1 MATTMP
7 RRTRISVERYQ
18 KMIATGVLTKSDR
31 VELIEG
37 EMFDMSPTG
46 SRHAAISMNF
56 HELFSPCRGLAR
68 VSFGGPVNLGEFSEP
83 QPDVMLLRLRED
95 YKTRVPAADDVLL
108 AVEISDSSLAYD
120 RTTKLALYARYGIA
134 EYWIVDLTRECVE
147 LYCNPVSDTYSEKR
161 IATGAKMIAPRAL
174 SALQIAVKDIFA

>member
-1 MATTMP
+1 MATTVA

-18 KMIATGVLTKSDR
+18 KMIATGVLTKNDR

-56 HELFSPCRGLAR
+56 HDLFSPCRGLAR

-83 QPDVMLLRLRED
+83 QPDVMLLRLKD
-95 YKTRVPAADDVLL
+95 YKTRIPVADDVLL

-134 EYWIVDLTRECVE
+134 EYWIVDLTRECIE
-147 LYCNPVSDTYSEKR
+147 LYCNPVSDTYSEKQ

-174 SALQIAVKDIFA
+174 PAVQVAVKDIFA

>member
-1 MATTMP
+1 MATTVA

-18 KMIATGVLTKSDR
+18 KMVATGVLTKNDR

-56 HELFSPCRGLAR
+56 HDLFSPCRGLAR

-83 QPDVMLLRLRED
+83 QPDVMLLRLDD
-95 YKTRVPAADDVLL
+95 YKTRVPVADDVLL
-108 AVEISDSSLAYD
+108 AVEISDSSLAYA
-120 RTTKLALYARYGIA
+120 RSTKFALYARCGIA
-134 EYWIVDLTRECVE
+134 EYWIVDVTGECVQ
-147 LYCNPVSDTYSEKR
+147 LYRTPVSNAYSEKR
-161 IATGAKMIAPRAL
+161 IATGAEMIAPRAL
-174 SALQIAVKDIFA
+174 PALQIAVKDIFA

>member
-1 MATTMP
+1 MATTVA

-18 KMIATGVLTKSDR
+18 KMVATGVLTKNDR

-56 HELFSPCRGLAR
+56 HELFSACKGLAR

-83 QPDVMLLRLRED
+83 QPDVMLLRLED
-95 YKTRVPAADDVLL
+95 YKIRVPVADDVLL
-108 AVEISDSSLAYD
+108 VVEISDSSLAYD

-161 IATGAKMIAPRAL
+161 IATGAKSIAPRAL
-174 SALQIAVKDIFA
+174 PAVQIAVKDIFA